1 MIMERSP
8 NFYKNRIG
16 ETNKLGRGRELNI
29 GRDKERHDDGA
40 RVLRDSWA

>member
-1 MIMERSP
+1 MIMERSL

-16 ETNKLGRGRELNI
+16 ETRKLGLGRELNI
-29 GRDKERHDDGA
+29 DRDEERQDDGA